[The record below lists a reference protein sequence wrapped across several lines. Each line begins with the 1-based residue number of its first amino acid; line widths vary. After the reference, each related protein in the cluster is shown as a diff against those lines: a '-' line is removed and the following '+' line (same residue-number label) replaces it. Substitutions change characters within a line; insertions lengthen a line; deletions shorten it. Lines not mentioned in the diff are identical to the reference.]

1 MENGQRY
8 ETHRLDHLGIVAG
21 ISQEIGL
28 IEIIDQQIGPV
39 QRKISCGQAVQ
50 AMILNA
56 LGFSSRALYLIPNYL
71 RNKPIDLLIVP
82 GLSAD
87 DFNDDTLGRSLDD
100 LYATG
105 VTELFAKIASNA
117 LKVYGIR
124 HQFVHLDSS
133 SFHLHGEYDTGE
145 PDTQAISITHG
156 YSRDHRPD
164 LKQVVAQIIT
174 SHKSALP
181 VWLEVLSGNS
191 NDKESFPKSVA
202 AYGQHLDE
210 AEKPCFV
217 MDSAAYSTANLKEMK
232 DILWLTRVPETL
244 AEAQRLVQETGQDT
258 MPELKPGY
266 RGKEFNL
273 TYAGIPQRWLLVYS
287 ETADQRELESLTK
300 AQARE
305 LAQAEKEWRKL
316 CQPEY
321 KCQADAE
328 TAVQLF
334 NQRWKY
340 HLATSQVE
348 PVTKYAHPGRPAT
361 DTAPDI
367 VVAYRLAGTISASD
381 EALENAKKSLG
392 KFIIV
397 TNQLDVER
405 LSAQAM
411 LEHYTAQG
419 VSVERGFRFLKDP
432 LFFAHSLFLKKP
444 ERIMALIMIM
454 TLSLLIYALAERQL
468 RQTLAENNQTI
479 PDQKG
484 KPTQAP
490 TMRRIFQILEGIDVL
505 TIWQNEQ
512 ILMRQLLNLR
522 PVHIQIFRIFGKP
535 VQNCY
540 FLDP

>member
-1 MENGQRY
+1 MESGQRF
-8 ETHRLDHLGIVAG
+8 ETQRLDHLGIVAG

-28 IEIIDQQIGPV
+28 IETIDERIGLV

-56 LGFSSRALYLIPNYL
+56 LGFSSRALYLMPDYL
-71 RNKPIDLLIVP
+71 RNKPIDLLIAP

-100 LYATG
+100 LYASG
-105 VTELFAKIASNA
+105 VTELFAKIASKA
-117 LKVYGIR
+117 LTVYGIR

-133 SFHLHGEYDTGE
+133 SFHLHGEYEGE
-145 PDTQAISITHG
+145 TDAQAIHITHG

-191 NDKESFPKSVA
+191 SDKNSFPESVS
-202 AYGQHLDE
+202 AYCQHLGE

-217 MDSAAYSTANLKEMK
+217 MDSAGYSADNLEAMK
-232 DILWLTRVPETL
+232 DVLWLTRVPETL
-244 AEAQRLVQETGQDT
+244 TEAQRLVRETNAET
-258 MPELKPGY
+258 MLELKPGY
-266 RGKEFNL
+266 FGQEFSL
-273 TYAGIPQRWLLVYS
+273 THAGIKQRWLLVYS
-287 ETADQRELESLTK
+287 EAAFQRELASLEK

-305 LAQAEKEWRKL
+305 LAQTEKEWRKL

-321 KCQADAE
+321 QCQADAE
-328 TAVQLF
+328 SAVQRF

-340 HLATSQVE
+340 HRATSQVE
-348 PVTKYAHPGRPAT
+348 PITKYAHPGRPAT
-361 DTAPDI
+361 ATQPDI
-367 VVAYRLAGTISASD
+367 VAYRLTGTVSAAR

-392 KFIIV
+392 KFIIA

-405 LSAQAM
+405 LSSQAM

-444 ERIMALIMIM
+444 ERIMALVMIM

-468 RQTLAENNQTI
+468 RQSLAENNQTI
-479 PDQKG
+479 PNQKG
-484 KPTQAP
+484 KPTQIP
-490 TMRRIFQILEGIDVL
+490 TMRWVFQVFEGVDVL
-505 TIWQNEQ
+505 TIWQNDK

-522 PVHIQIFRIFGKP
+522 PVHIQILHLFGKP

-540 FLDP
+540 SLDP